1 MEKDFGSPSYW
12 DALIAA
18 LLSTKSAYGLA
29 LGALRQR
36 GGIVPLKHFPIA
48 CGAPIRQKKH
58 LSPDTILDRLK
69 KAHLVDEYT
78 VPGVGPCVALL
89 QGPDRYDEGKV
100 QIRARLLV
108 EEILLKAISDWLRR
122 LGIASYD
129 RVAIRDSG
137 PSLPMVGTFAWD
149 LSAPSYLS
157 AFVQRTSEGKSKP
170 GFVACDVL
178 SGIQVNQDGLRSFI
192 NKCTTLRTLKRMSPC
207 LYIFV
212 ADHFAPAAFTLAK
225 QSGIV
230 PATPANLFGQDVGEG
245 LSKLFEILT
254 DAAHMS
260 VDPEKFTFVFEKLN
274 HIEGAAV
281 NLRGALFEYL
291 AAEIVRRQS
300 ASPFVRI
307 GKTYKLEDGTKI
319 NVDIISEI
327 QNVSVTFIECK
338 GYKPAGNVPDV
349 YVDRWLDKISRL
361 YEYAR
366 KHPEWKNLKIA
377 FEFWSTGE
385 LSEAASKLIAT
396 RAASVRPSKYTVT
409 LNDAEAMQFD
419 AGSDEGLDF
428 PGYARASNQQ
438 CRRCTLRARAKPLS
452 RRGIRRKLQQLRLGR
467 DGERAVGQYLER
479 LREGGGQVFHDIPAD
494 RFNLDH
500 VVISTHGIYA
510 IETKTWTKPWPKAT
524 ITVDGDKLLVAG
536 RVPDRNPIEQA
547 SAAARWLEQLLAEP
561 STSSPSSN
569 SSRQTPNAPGSSPS
583 STPMAGSPSASAI
596 SASAARS
603 SAMYH

>member
-1 MEKDFGSPSYW
+1 MSDPFSRLLYRGPLLSTEVTRLLIKSGMSPAAARKRVSRLGPGIKRLAFLPFPRNARFLYLEKDFGSPRYW

-36 GGIVPLKHFPIA
+36 GGIVPLKHFPIV

-69 KAHLVDEYT
+69 KAHLVDDYT
-78 VPGVGPCVALL
+78 VPGVGSCIALL

-108 EEILLKAISDWLRR
+108 EEILLKAISDWLRQ

-192 NKCTTLRTLKRMSPC
+192 NKCTTLRTLKRMAPC

-230 PATPANLFGQDVGEG
+230 PATPANLFGHDVGEG

-260 VDPEKFTFVFEKLN
+260 VDPEQFNFVFEKLN

-319 NVDIISEI
+319 NVDIISEV

-338 GYKPAGNVPDV
+338 GYKPAGEVPDL
-349 YVDRWLDKISRL
+349 YVERWLDKISRL

-366 KHPEWKNLKIA
+366 KHPEWKSLKIA

-385 LSEAASKLIAT
+385 LSEAARKLIAT
-396 RAASVRPSKYTVT
+396 RATSVRPTKYTVT
-409 LNDAEAMQFD
+409 LNDAEAIKNMAKLTND
-419 AGSDEGLDF
+419 ATLLKVLNEHYFAHPL
-428 PGYARASNQQ
+428 ASASRKKLPRV
-438 CRRCTLRARAKPLS
+438 RRPYSLASEPTESLA
-452 RRGIRRKLQQLRLGR
+452 RLGT
-467 DGERAVGQYLER
+467 DEFLSQE
-479 LREGGGQVFHDIPAD
+479 I
-494 RFNLDH
+494 
-500 VVISTHGIYA
+500 
-510 IETKTWTKPWPKAT
+510 
-524 ITVDGDKLLVAG
+524 
-536 RVPDRNPIEQA
+536 
-547 SAAARWLEQLLAEP
+547 AALPEF
-561 STSSPSSN
+561 S
-569 SSRQTPNAPGSSPS
+569 APGVDLVDDAEGQ
-583 STPMAGSPSASAI
+583 MGVE
-596 SASAARS
+596 R
-603 SAMYH
+603 